1 MTSGV
6 RINWGPHVGDVS
18 GRVLAVAASPR
29 ECGAVGGRGGWARP
43 RGARTFFFLV
53 DSRGTRRGRDVL
65 LLVAVGIIIDAD
77 PGKPARVIDLLV
89 GPTNHLKPNK

>member
-43 RGARTFFFLV
+43 RGARTFFFW
-53 DSRGTRRGRDVL
+53 SIRGERGGAATCYCSWPLGSSSMRTQE
-65 LLVAVGIIIDAD
+65 GR
-77 PGKPARVIDLLV
+77 PE
-89 GPTNHLKPNK
+89 

>member
-43 RGARTFFFLV
+43 RGARTFFFW
-53 DSRGTRRGRDVL
+53 SIRGERGGAATCL

-77 PGKPARVIDLLV
+77 PGRPARVIDLLV

>member
-53 DSRGTRRGRDVL
+53 DSRGTRRGRDV
-65 LLVAVGIIIDAD
+65 
-77 PGKPARVIDLLV
+77 PTARGRWDHHRC
-89 GPTNHLKPNK
+89 GPRKAGPSD